1 MAHRIGA
8 DVAPFGP
15 LDRGVM
21 IPGRWRK
28 DSLLNVREWRRK
40 MKITKALAVCLCS
53 FALSVPAFSQSDTD
67 THKSDTPK
75 TDLHKSKSRVVIA
88 ERKSVLVP
96 IPLPRPRPETTTPA
110 RVVADVGALDKIF
123 DNVTK
128 ANDNDLRYAKMIAE
142 SSGTPGGRLRAACY
156 GGIIE
161 LNTVLNS
168 SDANALS
175 TQVTSFE
182 RISQIADAMNPTS
195 SLMTSCAPAAAIPRV
210 DVLTYINA
218 AVTGVSGLGKY
229 LSSLGVKIPQQ

>member
-1 MAHRIGA
+1 MTNRY
-8 DVAPFGP
+8 
-15 LDRGVM
+15 L
-21 IPGRWRK
+21 
-28 DSLLNVREWRRK
+28 S
-40 MKITKALAVCLCS
+40 LAVCLC
-53 FALSVPAFSQSDTD
+53 LSVPAFTAFTAFAQDDPDVSHPDVS
-67 THKSDTPK
+67 HPS
-75 TDLHKSKSRVVIA
+75 KSKKVVIA
-88 ERKSVLVP
+88 ERKSGAFVP
-96 IPLPRPRPETTTPA
+96 IPLPRSRPESSPA

-128 ANDNDLRYAKMIAE
+128 ANDADLKYAKMLAE
-142 SSGTPGGRLRAACY
+142 NSGTPGGRLRAACY

-168 SDANALS
+168 SDANASS

-195 SLMTSCAPAAAIPRV
+195 SLMTSCTPAAAIPRV

-229 LSSLGVKIPQQ
+229 LSSLGVKVPQQ